1 MNYSSS
7 LNMDAG
13 FLHRRRRK
21 LIAGILLLVYATRA
35 LVPTGFMPAT
45 DHAFLLR
52 ICPEGFPAQLLHGA
66 MDHEHGA
73 HSSGGGVH
81 HHGSQGEH
89 CLFAAAGNAPPAAH
103 ALLLLASLA
112 STLTPL
118 FDTERPVY
126 RAQRFHIQ
134 QPRGPPPLA

>member
-1 MNYSSS
+1 MRP
-7 LNMDAG
+7 G
-13 FLHRRRRK
+13 FFLKRRRRE
-21 LIAGILLLVYATRA
+21 LIVSILLLALASRA

-45 DHAFLLR
+45 DHAFFLR

-73 HSSGGGVH
+73 HGSGGGVH
-81 HHGSQGEH
+81 HHGSQCEH

-103 ALLLLASLA
+103 ALPVRVSLA

-118 FDTERPVY
+118 FETARPVY